1 VATLQDIYSYFRKT
15 KFVKR
20 ERRLT
25 IERRS
30 SFVNR
35 LLRRTRREFPY
46 ARGPLG
52 GYLVPFVV
60 RDRRGGICREHWIKI
75 EMAPPTKARPHWL
88 VLELEISFFQMCG
101 LTHTAVSTGYRS
113 FRKFVSIRY
122 RGNRVYF
129 DRDAFYEHDWG
140 ALDRTLPYDEDRP
153 LEEEY
158 VPNARRGRHRADC
171 RDRTHRGK
179 CAVPPRA
186 KKPRQPSGR
195 RKRHGR
201 RWTTNSR
208 TRTPRPPRTS
218 PRHKLQVTADV
229 PDWDEQRPSE
239 QEAYFICLPKRP
251 TATEMR
257 LWRLAGEDPAKYT
270 DLVIEYS
277 DEVAA
282 DRAAGRFEARKPKKK

>member
-1 VATLQDIYSYFRKT
+1 
-15 KFVKR
+15 
-20 ERRLT
+20 
-25 IERRS
+25 
-30 SFVNR
+30 
-35 LLRRTRREFPY
+35 
-46 ARGPLG
+46 
-52 GYLVPFVV
+52 VV
-60 RDRRGGICREHWIKI
+60 RDLRGRTDREHRVVI
-75 EMAPPTKARPHWL
+75 EMAPPTPARPHWL
-88 VLELEISFFQMCG
+88 PMELEMSFLQMCA
-101 LTHTAVSTGYRS
+101 LTHTSPSAGYRN

-140 ALDRTLPYDEDRP
+140 MLDRTFPHDEDRP
-153 LEEEY
+153 LEDEY
-158 VPNARRGRHRADC
+158 VPNARPGRHRADC
-171 RDRTHRGK
+171 RDRTHRGR

-186 KKPRQPSGR
+186 KKPRQPGGR

-201 RWTTNSR
+201 RWTTNLQ

-218 PRHKLQVTADV
+218 LRHELQVTTDV
-229 PDWDEQRPSE
+229 PDWNDAPRPSE
-239 QEAYFICLPKRP
+239 QEAYIICLPERA

-282 DRAAGRFEARKPKKK
+282 DRAAGRFEAKKPKKK